1 MVAERQNNILNQL
14 TEYITSAE
22 RYNLYWIK
30 YDNTT
35 EQPIQESLNVA
46 GIQTI
51 NIGLEFAK
59 TLYSK
64 KITKYINIEAQE
76 LLQNLIERQS
86 TFPHNIKIKTI
97 ALYNLGIL
105 FEPDLGLDPSQIIK
119 ALSKTTAIILLW
131 ENLSDDYGGL
141 FWNMTKPQLGFDFT
155 DTNLREII
163 IHHEI

>member
-1 MVAERQNNILNQL
+1 MLEKSNNILNEL
-14 TEYITSAE
+14 TELISTAE

-30 YDNTT
+30 YNSTT
-35 EQPIQESLNVA
+35 EQPIREFLNVA

-76 LLQNLIERQS
+76 LLQNLVERQS
-86 TFPHNIKIKTI
+86 TLPRNIKMKTVAI
-97 ALYNLGIL
+97 YNLGIL
-105 FEPDLGLDPSQIIK
+105 FEHDLGLDPSQIIK
-119 ALSKTTAIILLW
+119 ALSRTTAIILLW
-131 ENLSDDYGGL
+131 ENLSDDNGGL
-141 FWNMTKPQLGFDFT
+141 FWDMTKPQLGFDFT